1 MTQTQRPQSSTNFS
15 PTPATIPGLATFGH
29 RPAHRLSNRQLFNIE
44 LGLYLLTEL
53 LPTASPDSLPT
64 LLSGDGT
71 AASTAWTARQRRCLD
86 RGRTLLGTLCQRS
99 LWTDLLDRY
108 AQLAAPQQAFDIS
121 HDRSQFNAKTVG
133 FFRNRAFTFRQM
145 LA

>member
-1 MTQTQRPQSSTNFS
+1 MITTQRPQQTTLFGPGTAPFS
-15 PTPATIPGLATFGH
+15 H
-29 RPAHRLSNRQLFNIE
+29 RSAVRLSNRQLFNIE

-53 LPTASPDSLPT
+53 QPTAPPGSLPT
-64 LLSGDGT
+64 LLNSDLSARNT
-71 AASTAWTARQRRCLD
+71 WTARQRRCLD
-86 RGRTLLGTLCQRS
+86 RGRMLLGALCQCSR
-99 LWTDLLDRY
+99 WTELLDRY
-108 AQLAAPQQAFDIS
+108 ARLASPSQAFDIS

>member
-1 MTQTQRPQSSTNFS
+1 MTQTQRPQTGTHFS
-15 PTPATIPGLATFGH
+15 PAPALMPGSATFGH

-44 LGLYLLTEL
+44 LGLYLLAEL
-53 LPTASPDSLPT
+53 LPTAPPHSLPT
-64 LLSGDGT
+64 LLNSDGLPPT
-71 AASTAWTARQRRCLD
+71 TWTARQRRSLD
-86 RGRTLLGTLCQRS
+86 RGRMLLGALCQRS
-99 LWTDLLDRY
+99 HWAELLDRY

-121 HDRSQFNAKTVG
+121 HDRSRFTAKTVG

>member
-1 MTQTQRPQSSTNFS
+1 MTQTQRPQLST
-15 PTPATIPGLATFGH
+15 TY
-29 RPAHRLSNRQLFNIE
+29 RPVHRLSNRQLFNIE

-53 LPTASPDSLPT
+53 LPTAPPGSLPT
-64 LLSGDGT
+64 LLNGDLPT
-71 AASTAWTARQRRCLD
+71 ASTTTWTARQRRCLY
-86 RGRTLLGTLCQRS
+86 RGRMLLGSLCQRS
-99 LWTDLLDRY
+99 RWTDLLDRY
-108 AQLAAPQQAFDIS
+108 AQSSTPEQAFDIS

>member
-1 MTQTQRPQSSTNFS
+1 MITTQRPQPTTLFRPGHATSPASAPFS
-15 PTPATIPGLATFGH
+15 H
-29 RPAHRLSNRQLFNIE
+29 RPASRLSNRQLFNIE

-53 LPTASPDSLPT
+53 LPTAPPGSLPT
-64 LLSGDGT
+64 LLNGDLT
-71 AASTAWTARQRRCLD
+71 PASTWTARQRRCLD
-86 RGRTLLGTLCQRS
+86 RGRMLLGTLCQRS
-99 LWTDLLDRY
+99 RWTDLLDRY
-108 AQLAAPQQAFDIS
+108 AQLADPSQAFDIS